1 MSLNVTMDKETI
13 NYNKAANIK
22 DANGNIVGIL
32 SYSTTNQEYSGI
44 NFNVNIS
51 NKEEFIKNVETY
63 KSDIV
68 SFLDAFIAKTKA
80 INADDTVE

>member
-51 NKEEFIKNVETY
+51 NKEEFIKNAETY

-68 SFLDAFIAKTKA
+68 SFLDAFIAKTNA